1 MTNTVEREAVK
12 LTDKV
17 GRPSINLEE
26 KIHRLV
32 NLNLQIAENELHQLK
47 KSNEWRTQL
56 ANEAMALLTDVA
68 LRQVIKEAEA
78 KAEAK
83 AVQAVEESLTD
94 EESEALKAFEET
106 KFPRALTKEEVQKFR
121 ESFASRPCVAETH

>member
-12 LTDKV
+12 LTNKV

-78 KAEAK
+78 KAEKK
-83 AVQAVEESLTD
+83 AVQAVEESQSEHIADEAIILPDNYNPLSLT
-94 EESEALKAFEET
+94 
-106 KFPRALTKEEVQKFR
+106 PEEVQKFR
-121 ESFASRPCVAETH
+121 ESFASRPCVDETH